1 MEFEVGIYNSIVR
14 TEIRING
21 NDWKNQMGIS
31 SEYENVLYF
40 PVRANSKEHAKQIVE
55 KEWPS
60 KSGFVIDCII
70 LVGD

>member
-1 MEFEVGIYNSIVR
+1 MEYEVGLYNSLVR

-21 NDWKNQMGIS
+21 NDWNNMMGIS

-40 PVRANSKEHAKQIVE
+40 PVRANSKEHVKQLVE
-55 KEWPS
+55 NEWPS
-60 KSGFVIDCII
+60 KSGFVIDCIM